1 MSFITRF
8 RGWLQRSI
16 VRYKTGL
23 RLWRRRQA
31 SKRQKAKLREFV
43 YLDEVSVYSLIAS
56 RLGPIATEFT
66 KTETASLKAEVGPVA
81 GSVDSGS
88 QVLRKSIVQTT
99 FKELYE
105 LELASF
111 VIRSIPENLAPPRK
125 DRFNDIMS
133 ISETLMEDGWIV
145 DPEKLAR
152 GQLMELEVQLEA
164 DDIFRVSTVIS
175 SILEI
180 IEQNPAMFGLG
191 SDGKIALVKS
201 VGHILEKLL
210 VGLVPIT
217 GQATEYEIV
226 CVEGKE
232 WIINRKLLTAL
243 PASELPPSRP
253 LYVVGVAEQ
262 SLFWKDVRR
271 ILFSKARF
279 RVLCRLAQNGIQD
292 SWTPVKLAQVLDL
305 VVPGLSTQI
314 DMLGPQLLTS
324 IVKATETNQAI
335 DRKRLIHDAL
345 AGYAILLAKHY
356 GHTIS
361 AEDLSD
367 AGLPSEQQCHSFDSQ
382 KERREAFNEISKFV
396 LQRFSIDREPMI
408 VAEYRAVALMDAGLD
423 LLGQPITFM
432 ASNDVTVA
440 TSSENRFLDSEFV
453 AIYW

>member
-1 MSFITRF
+1 MSYINGF

-16 VRYKTGL
+16 MRYRTAL
-23 RLWRRRQA
+23 RLWRRRRA
-31 SKRQKAKLREFV
+31 SKRQKANLREFV

-56 RLGPIATEFT
+56 KLGPIATEFT
-66 KTETASLKAEVGPVA
+66 NTETTSLKAEVGSVG
-81 GSVDSGS
+81 GSLDIGS

-105 LELASF
+105 LELDSF
-111 VIRSIPENLAPPRK
+111 VIRSIPDKLAPPRR
-125 DRFNDIMS
+125 DHFNDIMS
-133 ISETLMEDGWIV
+133 MTETLRDQGWIV

-152 GQLMELEVQLEA
+152 GQLLEMEVQLDA

-180 IEQNPAMFGLG
+180 IEQNPEMFGID
-191 SDGKIALVKS
+191 SDGKVALVKS

-210 VGLVPIT
+210 VGLVPIC

-226 CVEGKE
+226 QVEGKE
-232 WIINRKLLTAL
+232 WIINRKLLTTF
-243 PASELPPSRP
+243 PSSERPPSRA

-279 RVLCRLAQNGIQD
+279 KVLCRLAQDGIQD

-314 DMLGPQLLTS
+314 DMLGPSLLTS
-324 IVKATETNQAI
+324 MVKATESNQAI
-335 DRKRLIHDAL
+335 DRKRLMHDAL
-345 AGYAILLAKHY
+345 TGYAVLLAKHY
-356 GHTIS
+356 GRSIS
-361 AEDLSD
+361 TEELSE
-367 AGLPSEQQCHSFDSQ
+367 AGLPSDQQCHSFGSQ
-382 KERREAFNEISKFV
+382 KERREAFNEIATFV
-396 LQRFSIDREPMI
+396 LQRLCIDREPMI

-423 LLGQPITFM
+423 LLGQPMTFM